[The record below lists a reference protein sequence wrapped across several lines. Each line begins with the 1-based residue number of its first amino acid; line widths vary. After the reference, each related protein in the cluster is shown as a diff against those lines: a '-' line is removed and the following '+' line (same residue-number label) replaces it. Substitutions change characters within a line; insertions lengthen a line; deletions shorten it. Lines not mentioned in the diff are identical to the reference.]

1 MHPAK
6 SLQERHGNDQYC
18 ATKWKVSFAQDD
30 ARGCGGFAGLNALV
44 KDPDALIAQRTKDS
58 LAFEAAWRA
67 LPRGEAAVPDRGALS
82 LHGFKTM
89 LPDMGLIDIM
99 PGTPPTS
106 RVCLVG
112 ERIRERI
119 PFPIVGQDYFHYVP
133 AHMRPTTEQRL
144 QTLVRQPCGLWQ
156 VLGIHYQRGLFKS
169 LEITA
174 LPLWRKDGP
183 PQIMVLAVY
192 SRGQVCDV
200 PTDLALISLD
210 KATATAFLDIGTG
223 VPEWRL
229 AS

>member
-1 MHPAK
+1 M
-6 SLQERHGNDQYC
+6 
-18 ATKWKVSFAQDD
+18 WKALPAQDD
-30 ARGCGGFAGLNALV
+30 TGAWEGFAGLNVLAR
-44 KDPDALIAQRTKDS
+44 DSDALIAQRTKDS

-67 LPRGEAAVPDRGALS
+67 LPRGEAIVPDRSALS

-89 LPDMGLIDIM
+89 LPDIGLIDIV

-119 PFPIVGQDYFHYVP
+119 PFPVVGQDYFHYVP

-144 QTLVRQPCGLWQ
+144 QTLVQQPCGLWQ

-174 LPLWRKDGP
+174 LPLWRQEGP
-183 PQIMVLAVY
+183 AQIMVLAVY
-192 SRGQVCDV
+192 SHGQVCDV
-200 PTDLALISLD
+200 PTDLALVSLD
-210 KATATAFLDIGTG
+210 RATATAFLDIGAG

>member
-1 MHPAK
+1 M
-6 SLQERHGNDQYC
+6 
-18 ATKWKVSFAQDD
+18 WKALPAQDD
-30 ARGCGGFAGLNALV
+30 TGAWKGFAGLNVQAR
-44 KDPDALIAQRTKDS
+44 DSDALIAQRTKDS

-67 LPRGEAAVPDRGALS
+67 LPRGEAAVPDRSALS

-89 LPDMGLIDIM
+89 LPDIGLIDIM
-99 PGTPPTS
+99 PGTPPIS

-119 PFPIVGQDYFHYVP
+119 PFPVVGQDYFHYVP
-133 AHMRPTTEQRL
+133 AHMRPTTERRL
-144 QTLVRQPCGLWQ
+144 QTLVQQPCGLWQ

-174 LPLWRKDGP
+174 LPLWRREGP
-183 PQIMVLAVY
+183 AQIMVLAVY
-192 SRGQVCDV
+192 SHGQVCDV
-200 PTDLALISLD
+200 PADLALVSLD
-210 KATATAFLDIGTG
+210 KATATAFLDIGAG